1 MVDKK
6 TEDKPEDKVEDK
18 STAKA
23 EKVSDG
29 PKAPNEDKS
38 LPQGIYGGPATINN
52 PVEQSVASKGK

>member
-6 TEDKPEDKVEDK
+6 TEDKPEDQTEDK

-23 EKVSDG
+23 EEVSGG

-52 PVEQSVASKGK
+52 PVKQSVVSKEK